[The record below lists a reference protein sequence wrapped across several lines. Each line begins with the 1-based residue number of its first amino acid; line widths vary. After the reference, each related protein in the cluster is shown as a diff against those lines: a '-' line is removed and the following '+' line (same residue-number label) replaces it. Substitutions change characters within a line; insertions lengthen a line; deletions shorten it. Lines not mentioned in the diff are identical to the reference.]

1 MPEEIWRSSRARGA
15 PDGQTGGGTTRGD
28 TVPTT
33 EALHLGTRLD
43 EHHRPETNGRMAI
56 CRRCGS
62 QTDDIQGHQHVPN
75 ERQLGRSNDWLDAQS
90 RLSHFERLRQLHKE

>member
-1 MPEEIWRSSRARGA
+1 
-15 PDGQTGGGTTRGD
+15 
-28 TVPTT
+28 
-33 EALHLGTRLD
+33 
-43 EHHRPETNGRMAI
+43 MAI

-62 QTDDIQGHQHVPN
+62 QTDDIEGHQHVPN